1 MDRFITGIS
10 KSPEVLAMIVTVVD
24 IYVKSERI
32 DEFIEATTL
41 NHKSSAMEEGNLRF
55 DFLQDRSRPNHFL
68 LYEAYESE
76 EAAAQHKKTDHYLKW
91 KSTVE
96 GWMERP
102 RTGTQ
107 TNVIEPSDAASW
119 KR

>member
-1 MDRFITGIS
+1 
-10 KSPEVLAMIVTVVD
+10 MIVTVVD
-24 IYVKSERI
+24 IYVKSEKI

-41 NHKSSAMEEGNLRF
+41 NHKSSIMEEGNLRF
-55 DFLQDRSRPNHFL
+55 DFLQDRSKPNNLF

-76 EAAAQHKKTDHYLKW
+76 EAAAAHKKTDHYLKW

-96 GWMERP
+96 GGRARP
-102 RTGTQ
+102 RIGTQ
-107 TNVIEPSDAASW
+107 TNLIEPSDIASW